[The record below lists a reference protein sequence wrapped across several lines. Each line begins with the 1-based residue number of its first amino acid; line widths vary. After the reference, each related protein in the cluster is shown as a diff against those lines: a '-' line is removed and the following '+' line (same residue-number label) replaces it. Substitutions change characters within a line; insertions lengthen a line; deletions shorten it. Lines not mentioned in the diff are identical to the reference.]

1 MAFAGMEW
9 VIVGIVV
16 ILLFF
21 GGAKKIPEFA
31 ANLGRARGE
40 YERGRIEVEKQIA
53 GDRALLAAGT
63 TAPPAAHT
71 RYCSKCGTPAPGT
84 DATFCAK
91 CGSQL
96 PAHAA

>member
-40 YERGRIEVEKQIA
+40 YERGRLEIEKQIA
-53 GDRALLAAGT
+53 GDRAQLAAGT
-63 TAPPAAHT
+63 TAPPAALA
-71 RYCSKCGTPAPGT
+71 RYCSKCGAPAP
-84 DATFCAK
+84 ATEGAFCAK

-96 PAHAA
+96 PPHAR